1 MTGNDLTLVR
11 HRFTLGI
18 AAGFALTPLAGLG
31 SAVLFE
37 LLDVAT
43 LHAAIRSLV
52 LPAALLLLI
61 VWTYA
66 HFRAYLKPFLQWL
79 AGQPQSGSA
88 PGHLHRRLGRFS
100 REYWSMFLLYAV
112 ATPVLL
118 FAGIYDGFANIPLV
132 ELLNVVL
139 LQLVVAVLVGLP
151 TYLIALDRLGQLVAH
166 LGLQRVQVSL
176 KSKMVL
182 LGGFVP
188 LLSYS
193 LLMHYHWLNS
203 GALTPALMGIWGA
216 LALITATVTWLSIK
230 SVAQSLRPVQDVLT
244 RSGAS
249 THADLARLR
258 PQSTDEIGYLTQTLG
273 KLFRRLGDQ
282 ESTTRAVVDNAAEGI
297 IVVDERGAIDT
308 FNPAAEKLF
317 GFLAAEIRGKPLAW
331 LVPDMTGAS
340 QIPPTHGGELE
351 TQALHRNG
359 QPIQVSVR
367 SSEMHISGQPMYI
380 CLVADITQRKQ
391 AEENML
397 KAEAR
402 YRDLVET
409 AHDLVWSTDAS
420 GAWTYLN
427 SACQGIYGYAPQEML
442 GRNVREFPAPSHREK
457 DTQAFQA
464 ILDGQELVQYETV
477 HVDRNGQFHH
487 LSFNAKAH
495 LGADGRIV
503 HISGTARD
511 ITEQK
516 AFQKQLAYQAEHDSL
531 TGLFNRHYFQQEL
544 ERTVARV
551 ARSGADCALFYLDL
565 DQFKY
570 INDTLG
576 HAAGDQLL
584 IEISNLVSSHVRE
597 GDLLARFGGDEFTL
611 LVYNIKSNDVSK
623 VAENFRSLFE
633 NYKFHFEGK
642 NFNIT
647 SSIGASIIDAG
658 VVSADEVLSHADLAC
673 NMAKAQG
680 RNRVHLYNPNDRDK
694 AGMAEDMGWAARVR
708 EMLEHDRFQL
718 VYQPIMS
725 VSTGEVQDYEV
736 LVRMVCT
743 DGEVILPGG
752 FMPAAER
759 FGLIHNVDRW
769 IVSRAIHQLANL
781 REHGSSVRFSINL
794 SGKAF
799 EDSILLP
806 TIQRLLKETGLDP
819 ALLTFEITE
828 TAAIANL
835 GAATKFIGALK
846 DIGCQFAL
854 DDFGSGFSSFTYLKH
869 LPVDKLKIDG
879 SFVQGMATASVDQA
893 MVQSMNQVAHALG
906 KVTIAEYVESA
917 ETLQLLKEYGVDFAQ
932 GNFIGKPREALMNL
946 TPNVAVLTRAGGQNL
961 PTLKAEPKIRG

>member
-1 MTGNDLTLVR
+1 MTGNDLTFVR

-18 AAGFALTPLAGLG
+18 AAGFALTPPAGLG
-31 SAVLFE
+31 SAVLFDLIDLST
-37 LLDVAT
+37 LLRALDT
-43 LHAAIRSLV
+43 IL
-52 LPAALLLLI
+52 LPAALSLLI
-61 VWTYA
+61 GGTYL
-66 HFRAYLKPFLQWL
+66 HFRAYLRPFLQWL
-79 AGQPQSGSA
+79 SAQPQSGSA

-100 REYWSMFLLYAV
+100 REYWSVFLLYALL
-112 ATPVLL
+112 APLLL
-118 FAGIYDGFANIPLV
+118 FASTPGGLPAGA
-132 ELLNVVL
+132 LLNVFL
-139 LQLVVAVLVGLP
+139 LQLAVAILVGLP

-166 LGLQRVQVSL
+166 LGLQQVQVSL
-176 KSKMVL
+176 KSKIVL

-193 LLMHYHWLNS
+193 LLMQYQWLNS
-203 GALTPALMGIWGA
+203 RQLAPALAAIWGV
-216 LALITATVTWLSIK
+216 LALLTATVTWLSIK
-230 SVAQSLRPVQDVLT
+230 SMAQSLRPVQEVLT

-249 THADLARLR
+249 THADLALLK

-282 ESTTRAVVDNAAEGI
+282 ESTMRAVVDNAAEGI
-297 IVVDERGAIDT
+297 IVIDERGAIDT
-308 FNPAAEKLF
+308 FNSAAERLF
-317 GFLAAEIRGKPLAW
+317 GFLASEIRGKPLVW
-331 LVPDMTGAS
+331 LLPEVAGAAKM
-340 QIPPTHGGELE
+340 PPAHGGEVE

-367 SSEMHISGQPMYI
+367 SSEMHISGMPMYI
-380 CLVADITQRKQ
+380 CLVADITQRKH
-391 AEENML
+391 AEEKML

-420 GAWTYLN
+420 GVWTYLN
-427 SACQGIYGYAPQEML
+427 GACQAIYGYAPLEL
-442 GRNVREFPAPSHREK
+442 TGRNIREFPAPSHREK
-457 DTQAFQA
+457 DIQAFQA

-495 LGADGRIV
+495 LDVDGQVV

-584 IEISNLVSSHVRE
+584 IEISNLVSAHVRE

-611 LVYNIKSNDVSK
+611 LVYNIRAHDVPR
-623 VAENFRSLFE
+623 VAENFRALFE
-633 NYKFHFEGK
+633 HYKFYFEGK
-642 NFNIT
+642 NFNVT
-647 SSIGASIIDAG
+647 SSIGAAIIDVG

-708 EMLEHDRFQL
+708 EGLEHDRFQL

-736 LVRMVCT
+736 LVRMVCH

-769 IVSRAIHQLANL
+769 IVSRAIHQLASL
-781 REHGSSVRFSINL
+781 REHGSAVRFSINL

-799 EDSILLP
+799 EDGILLP
-806 TIQRLLKETGLDP
+806 TIQRLLQETGLDP

-879 SFVQGMATASVDQA
+879 SFVQSMAQASVDQA

-906 KVTIAEYVESA
+906 KLTIAEYVENA
-917 ETLQLLKEYGVDFAQ
+917 ETLALLKDYGVDFAQ

-946 TPNVAVLTRAGGQNL
+946 TPNVATLTRAAGGNFV
-961 PTLKAEPKIRG
+961 TLKAER